1 MAFSSASKIL
11 KPGGEKLDKFEEQL
25 AEVRSCPMKAQGFG
39 TSTCKEESVPEGYFV
54 NNFSLGFKRVGD

>member
-25 AEVRSCPMKAQGFG
+25 AEVQASGVCV
-39 TSTCKEESVPEGYFV
+39 CVCV
-54 NNFSLGFKRVGD
+54 CVRVCVCLIHVRNVGIHVEAK